1 MESSRVFTMS
11 QLVKQSDF
19 DKRTIAFYVQEGLL
33 PRVGRRGPRTR
44 YSEEFLDRLMF
55 IRRLRDLQDSG
66 RLRAVTLSEIREVIE
81 SLSAGEIRHASAE
94 GVSEQTLREFFSDPD
109 LDTSDVAVA
118 GEDVAL
124 RSMRDSAALRA
135 PSMEISRARR
145 ARGPSASMRRESMAS
160 REYSRA
166 VPESAHVDSELPSF
180 GDELNSE
187 LEQLLQKVE
196 HRALIGAKRSGGGL
210 RERLT
215 RVPITDEI
223 VLSVRNIEDEDAHLV
238 EDLARLLRRI
248 GRLD

>member
-11 QLVKQSDF
+11 QLVKHSDF

-66 RLRAVTLSEIREVIE
+66 RLRAVTLSEIRELIK
-81 SLSAGEIRHASAE
+81 SLSVGEIRRASAE
-94 GVSEQTLREFFSDPD
+94 DVSEQTLREFFSDPD
-109 LDTSDVAVA
+109 LDTSDIAVA
-118 GEDVAL
+118 AEDVAL
-124 RSMRDSAALRA
+124 RSMRDSAALQA
-135 PSMEISRARR
+135 PSMEISYSRGS
-145 ARGPSASMRRESMAS
+145 RGPSASMRRESMAS
-160 REYSRA
+160 REYSHA
-166 VPESAHVDSELPSF
+166 VSESAHGDSELPSS

-187 LEQLLQKVE
+187 LEQLLQNVE
-196 HRALIGAKRSGGGL
+196 QRALLGAKRGGGGL
-210 RERLT
+210 RERLI

>member
-1 MESSRVFTMS
+1 MESPRVFTMS
-11 QLVKQSDF
+11 QLVKKSDF

-66 RLRAVTLSEIREVIE
+66 RLRAVTLSEIRELIE
-81 SLSAGEIRHASAE
+81 SLSAGEIRRASAE

-109 LDTSDVAVA
+109 LDTSDIAVA
-118 GEDVAL
+118 AEDVAL
-124 RSMRDSAALRA
+124 RSMRDSAAVQA
-135 PSMEISRARR
+135 PSIMASRGS
-145 ARGPSASMRRESMAS
+145 RGPSASMRRESMAS
-160 REYSRA
+160 REYSHA
-166 VPESAHVDSELPSF
+166 VSEPLHGDAELSSS

-187 LEQLLQKVE
+187 LEQLLQNVE
-196 HRALIGAKRSGGGL
+196 QRALIGAKRGGGGL

-248 GRLD
+248 GQLD

>member
-1 MESSRVFTMS
+1 MESPRVFTMS

-66 RLRAVTLSEIREVIE
+66 RLRAVTLSEIRELIE
-81 SLSAGEIRHASAE
+81 SLSVGEIRRASAE

-109 LDTSDVAVA
+109 LDTSDIAVA
-118 GEDVAL
+118 AEDVAL
-124 RSMRDSAALRA
+124 RSMRDSASLEA
-135 PSMEISRARR
+135 PSMVSRGS
-145 ARGPSASMRRESMAS
+145 RGPSASRRRESMAS
-160 REYSRA
+160 REYSHA
-166 VPESAHVDSELPSF
+166 APESAHGDFELSSSGGEP
-180 GDELNSE
+180 NSE

-196 HRALIGAKRSGGGL
+196 HRALIGAKRGGGGL

-238 EDLARLLRRI
+238 EDLARLLRQI